1 MQSLNRLK
9 SDRPRKK
16 HDFYETPYEL
26 CLAALTRLR
35 RDETSE
41 ENIILNSTASYTPP
55 YGVSF
60 AVMGIDAGC
69 GKGVW
74 GRAFNG
80 VFWENNFSIGVDPY
94 VKPEEGIY
102 AGYCADSFLG
112 STRIG
117 GGGQQLVY
125 GNPPYSLAEEFVRRG
140 LELTMKGGY
149 VFFLLRLAFLESKKR
164 FVGLFAEYP
173 PKKVYVLS
181 RRPSFFSSDP
191 EGKRKTTDALSY
203 AMILWQKGWQGKT
216 ELDWLYWDYDK

>member
-26 CLAALTRLR
+26 CRAALERLR
-35 RDETSE
+35 RDETKE
-41 ENIILNSTASYTPP
+41 GEFGGLNAMASYLNPQ
-55 YGVSF
+55 GRSW
-60 AVMGIDAGC
+60 AVCGIDAGC

-74 GRAFNG
+74 GKAFYK
-80 VFWENNFSIGVDPY
+80 VFHENNFSIGVDPY
-94 VKPEEGIY
+94 VEPEENIY
-102 AGYCADSFLG
+102 ASYLKEDFLT
-112 STRIG
+112 STRI

-140 LELTMKGGY
+140 LELAKGGY

-164 FVGLFAEYP
+164 FFGLFAEYP
-173 PKKVYVLS
+173 PKRVYVLS

-191 EGKRKTTDALSY
+191 ENKRKTTDALSY
-203 AMILWQKGWQGKT
+203 AMFLWQGGWQGKT
-216 ELDWLYWDYDK
+216 ELTWLWWTYDD